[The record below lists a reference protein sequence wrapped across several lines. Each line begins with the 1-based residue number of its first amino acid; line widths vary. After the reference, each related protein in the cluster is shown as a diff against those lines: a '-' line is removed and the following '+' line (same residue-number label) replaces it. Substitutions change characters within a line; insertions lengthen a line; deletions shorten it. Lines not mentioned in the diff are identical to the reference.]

1 MKQLFIIT
9 STEHSFLYGLFY
21 MIAFLIS
28 AGIFIS
34 IGLRKKYPVST
45 WLLITLFGV
54 LFFIIGNKLITL
66 NAAGWQQLVKGN
78 GFPETGRSVL
88 GGILGLVAG
97 LLIAKRLLKFN
108 PPVLDNLAFALPIGM
123 AITRLG
129 CLFGGCCYGTETSLP
144 WAVQYGK
151 NFRVFQIQ
159 SANLQ
164 IPDTSA
170 FSLPMHP
177 TQIYDLLF
185 CLIICLLIYLIRN
198 TWKASGSRLLFSILC
213 YAIFRFVNE
222 FFRDSSMIGQLGE
235 VLGGIKMIQWIL
247 LSSIFTIAFL
257 LFYRETR
264 ISKDSFQEEK
274 KYQINFHR
282 EFLLFLTVPVF
293 LSITYQWLAPF
304 EILTLSFFI
313 TLLLPIYFYHLY
325 CQIFTPQVRWIVP
338 LFLLFSLLTM
348 SQVNIDNGQKISASE
363 NKGWF
368 SISAF
373 GSGGAYPDKHFDCN
387 GAVTE
392 ILKRNYSTLGAGISY
407 HYKPTDYRHL
417 TISSNL
423 YSETDQSADHS
434 DDLYGDS
441 YQSTAFNFIASY
453 SGRYAGGTL
462 GFSGGAWEQETN
474 GIIPVIGAWI
484 GKRDELFLESNFM
497 ANYHLMGSPAIC
509 QVGIGSGFGQMDK
522 SVGRAGLSIM
532 PSIGLF
538 GDKSYVL
545 GGYFAGD
552 IQINNKFRLM
562 PSLFVGSYFGGSL
575 SLQYY
580 LGKDRWKSK
589 TQTGVAN

>member
-21 MIAFLIS
+21 VIAFLIS

-34 IGLRKKYPVST
+34 IGLKKKYPAST

-66 NAAGWQQLVKGN
+66 NAAGWQQLLKGN
-78 GFPETGRSVL
+78 SFPETGRSVL

-97 LLIAKRLLKFN
+97 LIIAKRLLKFN
-108 PPVLDNLAFALPIGM
+108 LPVLDNLAFALPIGM

-129 CLFGGCCYGTETSLP
+129 CLFGGCCYGTETNLP

-159 SANLQ
+159 SANMQ

-185 CLIICLLIYLIRN
+185 CLIICLLVYFTRK
-198 TWKASGSRLLFSILC
+198 TWKASGSQLLFSILC

-222 FFRDSSMIGQLGE
+222 FFRDSSMIGGFGE
-235 VLGGIKMIQWIL
+235 VFWGIKMIQWMIL
-247 LSSIFTIAFL
+247 CSAITIAFL
-257 LFYRETR
+257 IFYRETR
-264 ISKDSFQEEK
+264 ISKDLFQAEK
-274 KYQINFHR
+274 KYQMNLHR
-282 EFLLFLTVPVF
+282 EFLLFLTVPLF
-293 LSITYQWLAPF
+293 LALTCKWLAPF
-304 EILTLSFFI
+304 EILTLTFFI
-313 TLLLPIYFYHLY
+313 TLLLPIYFYQMY
-325 CQIFTPQVRWIVP
+325 CQIFTPQLRWVVP

-348 SQVNIDNGQKISASE
+348 SQVNMDNGKKISAPG

-368 SISAF
+368 SIDAF
-373 GSGGAYPDKHFDCN
+373 GSGGSYPDRNYDCN
-387 GAVTE
+387 GNISE

-423 YSETDQSADHS
+423 YSDTDHS
-434 DDLYGDS
+434 DDQYRDG
-441 YQSTAFNFIASY
+441 YQSTAFNFMASF
-453 SGRYAGGTL
+453 SSRYAGGTL
-462 GFSGGAWEQETN
+462 GISSGAWQIEAN
-474 GIIPVIGAWI
+474 KYMPIIGAWVGMKDKI
-484 GKRDELFLESNFM
+484 FAEANLLT
-497 ANYHLMGSPAIC
+497 NYHLMGTPGAVQI
-509 QVGIGSGFGQMDK
+509 GIGSGFGQVDN
-522 SVGRAGLSIM
+522 SVGK
-532 PSIGLF
+532 IGLCINPGGF
-538 GDKSYVL
+538 YSPVYVI
-545 GGYFAGD
+545 GGYFAAD
-552 IQINNKFRLM
+552 ILIKDKFTLK
-562 PSLFVGSYFGGSL
+562 PSLFVGSNFGGSL
-575 SLQYY
+575 SLQMH

-589 TQTGVAN
+589 TQSRIEN